1 MSVSVRILDG
11 PLPPRI
17 VDDAIED
24 VGAVL
29 WFEGII
35 RRHEGGRAIT
45 GLQYQTYDPMAENQL
60 RSLGTMAIEQFG
72 VLGVAVEHSRGFVD
86 AGACSFRL
94 RIASRHRK
102 EGLAAMDWFIDQMKR
117 DVPIWK
123 SPVFAGDRRDQ
134 GEPHGRPSTFG
145 IRFT

>member
-17 VDDAIED
+17 VDDAIKD

-35 RRHEGGRAIT
+35 RRHESGRAIT
-45 GLQYQTYDPMAENQL
+45 GLKYQTYDPMAEKQL
-60 RSLGTMAIEQFG
+60 RSLATRAIEQFG
-72 VLGVAVEHSRGFVD
+72 VLGIAVEHSRGFVD

-94 RIASRHRK
+94 RITSQHRK
-102 EGLAAMDWFIDQMKR
+102 EALTAMDWFIDQMKR

-123 SPVFAGDRRDQ
+123 SPVFVGDGRDQ
-134 GEPHGRPSTFG
+134 GEPHGRPANSG
-145 IRFT
+145 IRLT